1 MTKEETAALLVSDV
15 KKDLHIHTYY
25 SDGALS
31 PKEVVDIWSDNGYE
45 LISITD
51 HDGIEG
57 SKIIRDYAVEKGI
70 GFIPGVEFDS
80 ADELGKDIHML
91 GYGFDYDNPVLV
103 DALDGIIL
111 EREIRNHK
119 MMLALN
125 DLGYSFTLD
134 DVLRINDGRYV
145 GKPTFALILAQKGYT
160 SCQQEAF
167 GTIFREPQIR
177 KIRKNTLGTKEVI
190 DIIHAA
196 GGLAVL
202 AHPMEQR
209 HLDET
214 YNQFRERLFPILDK
228 MRAYGID
235 GIECYHPSADDVQ
248 SEVLRDYANRY
259 DLLITKGSDY
269 HSEYHKRD
277 FSRYHRP

>member
-1 MTKEETAALLVSDV
+1 MTREETAALLVSDV

-31 PKEVVDIWSDNGYE
+31 PREVVDIWSENGYE

-57 SKIIRDYAVEKGI
+57 SKIIRDYAVEKGV
-70 GFIPGVEFDS
+70 GFIPGIEFDS
-80 ADELGKDIHML
+80 VDELGKDIHML

-103 DALDGIIL
+103 DALNGIIL
-111 EREIRNHK
+111 ERDIRNQK
-119 MMLALN
+119 MMFALN
-125 DLGYSFTLD
+125 DMGYTFTLD
-134 DVLRINDGRYV
+134 DILRVNDGRYI
-145 GKPTFALILAQKGYT
+145 GKPTFAYVLYLKGYT
-160 SCQQEAF
+160 SSQQEAF
-167 GTIFREPQIR
+167 NTIFREPQIR
-177 KIRKNTLGTKEVI
+177 KIRKNTLRTKEVI
-190 DIIHAA
+190 DIIHEA
-196 GGLAVL
+196 GGLAVF

-228 MRAYGID
+228 MRDYGID

-248 SEVLRDYANRY
+248 AEVLRVYANRY
-259 DLLITKGSDY
+259 DLLITRGSDY
-269 HSEYHKRD
+269 HSGYHKRD